1 MKQDRIAL
9 FERGLERCR
18 ALLLQHPNSRA
29 LRSIEKQIEFFIDL
43 EMGRTSEVNRL
54 QEITIGV
61 LTAREVEP
69 LDEEVAELLY
79 ELASEARRM

>member
-9 FERGLERCR
+9 FEQGLARCR
-18 ALLLQHPNSRA
+18 ALLLQHSNSRA
-29 LRSIEKQIEFFIDL
+29 LRSIEKQIEFLIDL
-43 EMGRTSEVNRL
+43 ETGRTSEVNRL

-79 ELASEARRM
+79 EVASEARRM

>member
-9 FERGLERCR
+9 FERGSERCR

-29 LRSIEKQIEFFIDL
+29 LRFIEKQIEFLIDL

-54 QEITIGV
+54 
-61 LTAREVEP
+61 
-69 LDEEVAELLY
+69 
-79 ELASEARRM
+79 

>member
-1 MKQDRIAL
+1 MKQDRMVL
-9 FERGLERCR
+9 FEQGLARCR
-18 ALLLQHPNSRA
+18 ALLLKHSDSRA
-29 LRSIEKQIEFFIDL
+29 LRSIEKQIEFLIDL
-43 EMGRTSEVNRL
+43 EMGRTSEVGRL

-79 ELASEARRM
+79 EVASEARRM